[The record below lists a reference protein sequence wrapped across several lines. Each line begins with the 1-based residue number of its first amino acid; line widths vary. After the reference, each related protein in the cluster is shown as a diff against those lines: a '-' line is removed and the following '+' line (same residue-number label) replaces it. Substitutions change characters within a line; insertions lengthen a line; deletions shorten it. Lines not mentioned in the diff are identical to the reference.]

1 MLGLVWVW
9 DQDYSPTY
17 NEKPVTSYHC
27 PSCVGRRCMCNIPC
41 VKGRGHTVCVP
52 WVDKGQDDP
61 WGAVAGLWRE
71 GRMKEEVGGDG
82 GERGEGGG

>member
-1 MLGLVWVW
+1 M
-9 DQDYSPTY
+9 
-17 NEKPVTSYHC
+17 
-27 PSCVGRRCMCNIPC
+27 
-41 VKGRGHTVCVP
+41 KGRGHTVCVP

-71 GRMKEEVGGDG
+71 GRMKEEVGGEG